1 MDLDTITDYRP
12 APGAAW
18 QPGDAWL
25 GGGTW
30 LFSEPQPGLRRLL
43 DLRAFG
49 WAPLAESRGVLEI
62 AATCTIGELAEA
74 PFNLMA
80 PALANAVRDA
90 TGVRITDL
98 PMSPDRVY
106 LALRPGPAPAD

>member
-1 MDLDTITDYRP
+1 MDLDTVTDYRP

-18 QPGDAWL
+18 HPGDAWL

-43 DLRAFG
+43 DLRGFG
-49 WAPLAESRGVLEI
+49 WVPLTESRGGLEI
-62 AATCTIGELAEA
+62 AADPLGPLGAKSMSEA
-74 PFNLMA
+74 PFNPVA

-98 PMSPDRVY
+98 PMSPDQVY
-106 LALRPGPAPAD
+106 LALNDD